1 MVEYKRKCGDD
12 EESDGELMEDEREV
26 SVKALE
32 VAKR

>member
-1 MVEYKRKCGDD
+1 MVEYKRKCGD
-12 EESDGELMEDEREV
+12 EESDGELMEDKREV

>member
-1 MVEYKRKCGDD
+1 MAEYRRRCGD
-12 EESDGELMEDEREV
+12 ESDGELMEEDETEV

>member
-1 MVEYKRKCGDD
+1 MVEYRRKCGD
-12 EESDGELMEDEREV
+12 ESDGEQMEEDEREV